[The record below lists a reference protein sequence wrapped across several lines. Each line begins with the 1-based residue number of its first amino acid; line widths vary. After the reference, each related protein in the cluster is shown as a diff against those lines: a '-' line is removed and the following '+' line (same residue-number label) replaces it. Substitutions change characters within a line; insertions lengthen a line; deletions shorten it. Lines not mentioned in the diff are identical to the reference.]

1 MGARP
6 TPRRALVWLLLWLA
20 PATLIAIPLIGATVP
35 AGLQASAAD
44 GLVPAIAIWL
54 AVLGVG
60 WSLTA
65 LIVAVRNPSHPD
77 VDERKRQRG
86 GL

>member
-6 TPRRALVWLLLWLA
+6 TPRRAVVWLLLWLV
-20 PATLIAIPLIGATVP
+20 PATLIAAPLIGAT
-35 AGLQASAAD
+35 SATGAD
-44 GLVPAIAIWL
+44 TGSTLDLVPAIAIWL
-54 AVLGVG
+54 AVLVVG

-65 LIVAVRNPSHPD
+65 LAASALGARHPAAD
-77 VDERKRQRG
+77 DGKRQQG